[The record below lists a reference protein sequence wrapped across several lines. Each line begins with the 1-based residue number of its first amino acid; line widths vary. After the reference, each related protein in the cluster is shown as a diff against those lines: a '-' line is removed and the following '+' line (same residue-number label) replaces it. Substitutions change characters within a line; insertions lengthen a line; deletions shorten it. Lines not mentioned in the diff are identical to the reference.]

1 MQLPET
7 IFGIPLTA
15 DEEPASSRLPRTFT
29 REFRFLRAKLAGE
42 GAPEFDIV
50 ASDRRIDV
58 KKAAA
63 AAETVSSITDL
74 DATVCSPALDW
85 WQMRAL
91 AERGVPFIRDE
102 RNLWMP
108 FLGASVKMDVSA
120 TAPRQLSPQAQR
132 VFTNLLCGAW
142 DGKDAGELATLAGK
156 SPSSV
161 SKYLAELSA
170 VCPQF
175 IERLGRRRLLTSAGI
190 GKDELL
196 ERFDGYLSS
205 PVARSF
211 PARVIGDAATLG
223 KAGFLM
229 SGEPAL
235 QLKTDLAYDGGP
247 KVIAATNSLIDEA
260 MRAGIM
266 EKTESPWDADATVQV
281 LAYGVDFPDNRFKD
295 QVGLPLVD
303 DLTLYLAMR
312 GAAGDDPRLADAI
325 EQVRSSACHS

>member
-7 IFGIPLTA
+7 IFGIPLTTA
-15 DEEPASSRLPRTFT
+15 EEPAASRLPRIFT
-29 REFRFLRAKLAGE
+29 EEFRFLRASLAGRE
-42 GAPEFDIV
+42 DREFDVV
-50 ASDRRIDV
+50 ASDRRSDV

-63 AAETVSSITDL
+63 AAEAVSSITGL
-74 DATVCSPALDW
+74 DAAVCSPALDW

-108 FLGASVKMDVSA
+108 FLGAAVKMDVSA
-120 TAPRQLSPQAQR
+120 TAPRPLSPQAQR

-142 DGKDAGELATLAGK
+142 DGRDAGEIAQLAGK

-170 VCPQF
+170 VCPQL
-175 IERLGRRRLLTSAGI
+175 IEKVGRRRLLTSAGI

-211 PARVIGDAATLG
+211 PARVAGDAAALG

-235 QLKTDLAYDGGP
+235 QLKTDLAYGGP
-247 KVIAATNSLIDEA
+247 KVIAATNNVVDEA

-266 EKTESPWDADATVQV
+266 NRSESPWDADATVQV
-281 LAYGVDFPDNRFKD
+281 LAYGVDFPDNRFIG

-303 DLTLYLAMR
+303 DLALYLAMR
-312 GAAGDDPRLADAI
+312 GEAGDDPRLADAI

>member
-7 IFGIPLTA
+7 IFGIPLTTA
-15 DEEPASSRLPRTFT
+15 EEPAASRLPRIFT
-29 REFRFLRAKLAGE
+29 EEFRFLRASLAGRE
-42 GAPEFDIV
+42 DREFDVV

-63 AAETVSSITDL
+63 AAEAVSSITGL
-74 DATVCSPALDW
+74 DAAVCSPALDW

-108 FLGASVKMDVSA
+108 FLGAAVKMDVSA
-120 TAPRQLSPQAQR
+120 TAPRPLSPQAQR

-142 DGKDAGELATLAGK
+142 DGRDAGEIAQLAGK

-170 VCPQF
+170 VCPQL
-175 IERLGRRRLLTSAGI
+175 IEKVGRRRLLTSAGI

-205 PVARSF
+205 PVARSCLLKQRIAGRFFCCRMMRNRSTRARLGTGWVMANKSSAWSTFATFGRIRSFRRGRSFTTF
-211 PARVIGDAATLG
+211 PSGGEDTVSVTSIRQSSPTRGFSPRARNTP
-223 KAGFLM
+223 F
-229 SGEPAL
+229 AL
-235 QLKTDLAYDGGP
+235 Q
-247 KVIAATNSLIDEA
+247 
-260 MRAGIM
+260 R
-266 EKTESPWDADATVQV
+266 
-281 LAYGVDFPDNRFKD
+281 
-295 QVGLPLVD
+295 
-303 DLTLYLAMR
+303 
-312 GAAGDDPRLADAI
+312 
-325 EQVRSSACHS
+325 

>member
-1 MQLPET
+1 MQLPKT
-7 IFGIPLTA
+7 IFGIPLITA
-15 DEEPASSRLPRTFT
+15 EEPAASRLPRIITE
-29 REFRFLRAKLAGE
+29 EFRFLRASLAGAV
-42 GAPEFDIV
+42 GPEFDIV

-63 AAETVSSITDL
+63 AAETVSSITGL
-74 DATVCSPALDW
+74 DAVVCSPALDW

-142 DGKDAGELATLAGK
+142 DGKDAGEVATLTGK

-170 VCPQF
+170 VCPQL

-190 GKDELL
+190 SKDELL
-196 ERFDGYLSS
+196 ESFDGYLSS
-205 PVARSF
+205 PIARSF
-211 PARVIGDAATLG
+211 PARVTGDAAALG

-235 QLKTDLAYDGGP
+235 QLKTDLAYGGAP
-247 KVIAATNSLIDEA
+247 KVIAATNSLVDEA

-266 EKTESPWDADATVQV
+266 ERTESPWDADATVQV
-281 LAYGVDFPDNRFKD
+281 LAYGVDFPDNRFKG

-312 GAAGDDPRLADAI
+312 RAAGDDPRLADAI